1 MTRREGVG
9 RKERDVADSRRGSA
23 RSSEVQGAG
32 LGVRGK
38 EMVPPSLVVSR
49 LGPSPRLGKWTRV

>member
-38 EMVPPSLVVSR
+38 EMVPPSLAVSH
-49 LGPSPRLGKWTRV
+49 LGPWPRLGKWTRV